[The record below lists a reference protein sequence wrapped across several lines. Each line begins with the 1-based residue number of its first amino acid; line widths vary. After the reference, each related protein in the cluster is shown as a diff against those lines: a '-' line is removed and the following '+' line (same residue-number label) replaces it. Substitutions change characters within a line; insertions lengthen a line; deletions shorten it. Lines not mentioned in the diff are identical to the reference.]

1 MDEAREWVGRSGDPF
16 FAEEPINKSMIQFYA
31 SMVRDAN
38 PSYWDE
44 SFATECWG
52 GIRSP
57 PGMLWTWKMKPQ
69 WTPSSDETD
78 AEDITVTDVPLPDD
92 YDTIINTQ
100 SKTTFYRPM
109 LAGTTLNWV
118 TGIESVSDEKE
129 TRLGPGHFITEK
141 TTYRDEEGK
150 LVADESNVM
159 LRYSGSESQS
169 AGEKF
174 ENEPYAD
181 GRRSIDINDDQW
193 PADRYESLDIS
204 EVAEGDT
211 VAGFE
216 FPTTYRRVIHSVAAT
231 RDFTRL
237 HHDPEFSRSRGNE
250 TIFMNTMALQGIVD
264 RAAIQWSGPDWR
276 ISERELSMRGTAVAG
291 DRLDVSGE
299 VTEVNA
305 NEDAIQIQLSVEKGN
320 RDICP
325 TSVTLVR
332 N

>member
-1 MDEAREWVGRSGDPF
+1 MNEAREWVGRSGDPF
-16 FAEEPINKSMIQFYA
+16 FAAEPINRSMIQFYA

-44 SFATECWG
+44 SFATERWG

-57 PGMLWTWKMKPQ
+57 PGMLWTWKMEPQ
-69 WTPSSDETD
+69 WTPSADETD

-100 SKTTFYRPM
+100 SKTTFHRPM
-109 LAGTTLNWV
+109 LEGTTLNWV
-118 TGIESVSDEKE
+118 TEIESVSDEKE

-141 TTYRDEEGK
+141 TTYRDEEGT
-150 LVADESNVM
+150 LVAEESNGM

-169 AGEKF
+169 AGDEF
-174 ENEPYAD
+174 EGEPYAD
-181 GRRSIDINDDQW
+181 GRRSINVDDQG
-193 PADRYESLDIS
+193 PADRYDSLDT
-204 EVAEGDT
+204 EEAAEGDT

-216 FPTTYRRVIHSVAAT
+216 FPTTYCRVIHSVAAT

-237 HHDPEFSRSRGNE
+237 HHDPEFSRARGNE

-264 RAAIQWSGPDWR
+264 RAATQWAGPDWR

-291 DRLDVSGE
+291 DRLNVSGE
-299 VTEVNA
+299 VTAVDA
-305 NEDAIQIQLSVEKGN
+305 NEDAIQMQISMENEG

-332 N
+332 D